1 VSSYSLCNNYFTK
14 PGATGMTLLLH
25 VCCGPCLL
33 YPALALRKKAIDF
46 TGYFYNPNIHPYK
59 EFKKRLEAARQVSAE
74 LEVPLIVDKDYGLKD
89 FLRAVVFHEK
99 QRCHYC
105 YSIRL
110 EKVAS
115 EALSRHCD
123 SFSSTLL
130 YSTYQN
136 HSLILN
142 YAKRIAETRAVSFYY
157 EDFRKG
163 WQQGIDESL
172 RRGIYRQSYCGC
184 IYSEQERYD
193 NKLKKQL
200 KKERKHNV

>member
-1 VSSYSLCNNYFTK
+1 MS
-14 PGATGMTLLLH
+14 LLLH

-33 YPALALRKKAIDF
+33 YPALSLRKKVIDF

-59 EFKKRLEAARQVSAE
+59 EFKKRLEAARQVSNE
-74 LEVPLIVDKDYGLKD
+74 LGVPLIVDKDYGLKD
-89 FLRAVVFHEK
+89 FLRSVVFHEN

-105 YSIRL
+105 YSMRL

-115 EALSRHCD
+115 KALSRQCD

-136 HSLILN
+136 HALIIN
-142 YAKRIAETRAVSFYY
+142 YAKRIAEKRAVSFYY
-157 EDFRKG
+157 EDFREG
-163 WQQGIDESL
+163 WQKGVDETL

>member
-1 VSSYSLCNNYFTK
+1 
-14 PGATGMTLLLH
+14 MTLLLH

-33 YPALALRKKAIDF
+33 YPALALRKNAIAF

-59 EFKKRLEAARQVSAE
+59 EFKKRLEAARHVSTE
-74 LEVPLIVDKDYGLKD
+74 LGVTLIVDKDYGLKD

-115 EALSRHCD
+115 KALSRHFD

-136 HSLILN
+136 HALIIN
-142 YAKRIAETRAVSFYY
+142 YAKRIAERRAVSFYY

-163 WQQGIDESL
+163 WQKGIDESL

-193 NKLKKQL
+193 NILKKQL
-200 KKERKHNV
+200 KKKRKDNV